1 MEKRER
7 SAEFVVRG
15 AAELGCPPYCHAP
28 KFARRSSA
36 AKQLPIHTAMG
47 RLRSGSRQSSPVPA
61 CAGPSTQPLCS
72 DVGKEH
78 GFSLV
83 EVMFAIM
90 ILVLAMTTMA
100 LILTRAFAAVAT
112 GNFSQQATELADAV
126 IAQDEALPWS
136 TLRDGLSSQDP
147 TLSSDGNITSGTSG
161 YCFEGMDLVV
171 DGSPGT
177 CSTWTGTWS
186 NPSVGTTCASSIAP
200 DPAWPVYQSGSTP
213 YLNHQECVQL
223 NGQGQTFEI
232 SVYPTATS
240 TSAWPDQLE
249 VTVVVSWG
257 TAGTAG
263 GASTHLT
270 DSAILSCGATG
281 GLPQHPGC

>member
-1 MEKRER
+1 
-7 SAEFVVRG
+7 
-15 AAELGCPPYCHAP
+15 
-28 KFARRSSA
+28 
-36 AKQLPIHTAMG
+36 MG
-47 RLRSGSRQSSPVPA
+47 RLRTGPRTSTPATTCGGSSGRHLLGTEKQR
-61 CAGPSTQPLCS
+61 
-72 DVGKEH
+72 

-100 LILTRAFAAVAT
+100 LILTKAFAAVAT
-112 GNFSQQATELADAV
+112 GNFSQQATELADSV
-126 IAQDEALPWS
+126 IAQDEALPWP
-136 TLRDGLSSQDP
+136 TLRAGLSSQDP
-147 TLSSDGNITSGTSG
+147 TLSSDNNVTSGSTG

-171 DGSPGT
+171 DGNPGT
-177 CSTWTGTWS
+177 CSQPWTGSWA
-186 NPSVGTTCASSIAP
+186 NPSVGTTCASSVAP
-200 DPAWPVYQSGSTP
+200 DATWPVYQGGSTP
-213 YLNHQECVQL
+213 YLNHEQCVQL

-232 SVYPTATS
+232 SVYPIANS

-249 VTVVVSWG
+249 ITVVVSWG
-257 TAGTAG
+257 TAGTSG

>member
-1 MEKRER
+1 MGRPCTGQR
-7 SAEFVVRG
+7 
-15 AAELGCPPYCHAP
+15 L
-28 KFARRSSA
+28 SSA
-36 AKQLPIHTAMG
+36 AGAGAGSG
-47 RLRSGSRQSSPVPA
+47 RRPRSLGVA
-61 CAGPSTQPLCS
+61 KK
-72 DVGKEH
+72 D

-83 EVMFAIM
+83 EVMFALM
-90 ILVLAMTTMA
+90 ILVLAMATMA

-112 GNFSQQATELADAV
+112 GNFSQQATELADSV

-136 TLRDGLSSQDP
+136 TLQEGLSSQDP
-147 TLSSDGNITSGTSG
+147 TFSSDSSNGNITSGSSG

-171 DGSPGT
+171 DGNPGT
-177 CSTWTGTWS
+177 CSAWTGTWV

-200 DPAWPVYQSGSTP
+200 DAASPVYQSGSTS
-213 YLNHQECVQL
+213 YLTHEQCVQL

-232 SVYPTATS
+232 SVYPTGNS

-249 VTVVVSWG
+249 ITVVVSWG
-257 TAGTAG
+257 SAGTSG
-263 GASTHLT
+263 GAPTHLT